1 MQSNTSVPRLRQ
13 YDLIAFDWDG
23 TLYDSIGI
31 ISRSIQRAVQDVGG
45 TVPSDKDASYVIG
58 MGLEQ
63 ALAHAAPDVP
73 PHQYSA
79 LGARYR
85 HYYAEQEE
93 ALQLFEGVLPMLSD
107 LRTRHWL
114 AVATGKSRDGLN
126 QALRSSALHGMFH
139 SSRTADETRS
149 KPDPLMLHQLM
160 DEFSVSPERVLM
172 IGDTS
177 HDLLLARN
185 AGCDCVAVSYG
196 AHELDFF
203 ARYQPRFVADSVSAL
218 HQWLLK
224 NA

>member
-1 MQSNTSVPRLRQ
+1 MQFNTPASRSRQ

-73 PHQYSA
+73 PHQYST

-107 LRTRHWL
+107 LRTRHVL
-114 AVATGKSRDGLN
+114 AVATGKSRYGLN
-126 QALRSSALHGMFH
+126 QALRSSALHGIFH

-160 DEFSVSPERVLM
+160 DEFSVPPERVLM

-196 AHELDFF
+196 AHDLDYFSH
-203 ARYQPRFVADSVSAL
+203 YQPRFVADSVSAL
-218 HQWLLK
+218 HQWLLE